1 MKRWAPIDLL
11 NHQFTMMYNQFHE
24 DEDHIRW
31 LNSYKESRDNLA
43 NANKQIK
50 VNLNDYGLEDLVGLN

>member
-1 MKRWAPIDLL
+1 
-11 NHQFTMMYNQFHE
+11 MMYNQFHE